1 MGHLGL
7 TKLQLFEIFLFQSPW
22 EVYNALTD
30 GGTIPQILESNLFH
44 TGKTCKIEQKSS
56 QVRSSRSKKN
66 KQINILQ
73 MASTRS
79 SSICAGRK
87 LRSHL
92 SQFQPGILQK

>member
-56 QVRSSRSKKN
+56 
-66 KQINILQ
+66 
-73 MASTRS
+73 
-79 SSICAGRK
+79 
-87 LRSHL
+87 
-92 SQFQPGILQK
+92 